1 MSTHARKLLTLLI
14 CLLSLASNGPSAHSP
29 DTAQPSNARRI
40 RFDVATFEEHDGRR
54 DLISETTI
62 EGPPGTDFNIK
73 LRGGR
78 FHMDARFLTDLVA
91 PDSLKIRANLN
102 TRRLYGYSE
111 RNLPL
116 YEEDAQRETL
126 PLGFDEKLVLLPFG
140 RSDNSDQLKIE
151 ITPSVSELSASV
163 DSGKPRPLEIKILK
177 ASPGGAISVAA
188 SKGPH
193 KFTVE
198 AALLEDGREVA
209 RSTSNALLQEAT
221 DLVFKPTEQ
230 ASADVIGHPLVVT
243 FNVTEHQKSRP
254 MDQIAFEFDAYQLDG
269 QGATQRQP
277 LGLHG
282 AGINEV
288 GSYLDY
294 HLSDYLRPS
303 GRKYQL
309 RLRIRLAPGEA
320 AN

>member
-1 MSTHARKLLTLLI
+1 MSPHARTIFTLLI
-14 CLLSLASNGPSAHSP
+14 CLLSLASKGPTAHSAE
-29 DTAQPSNARRI
+29 TAQPSNARRI
-40 RFDVATFEEHDGRR
+40 RFDVATFEEHEGRR
-54 DLISETTI
+54 DLISETII

-78 FHMDARFLTDLVA
+78 FQMEARFLTDLVA

-126 PLGFDEKLVLLPFG
+126 PLRFDEKLVLLPFG
-140 RSDNSDQLKIE
+140 RNDDSDQLKIE
-151 ITPSVSELSASV
+151 ITPGVSELSGYV

-177 ASPGGAISVAA
+177 ASPGGAISIEA
-188 SKGPH
+188 SKRPH
-193 KFTVE
+193 KFKVE

-209 RSTSNALLQEAT
+209 RSTSDALLQEAT

-230 ASADVIGHPLVVT
+230 ASAEVIGHPLVIT
-243 FNVTEHQKSRP
+243 LNLTEHLKSQP
-254 MDQIAFEFDAYQLDG
+254 MDQIAVEFDAYQLDG
-269 QGATQRQP
+269 LGASQRKP
-277 LGLHG
+277 LGVHN

-288 GSYLDY
+288 GSDFNY
-294 HLSDYLRPS
+294 HLSDYLRPL
-303 GRKYQL
+303 GKKYEL
-309 RLRIRLAPGEA
+309 RFRIRLAPGED
-320 AN
+320 